1 MHLAR
6 HKFGI
11 AFCEFGI
18 RNIELQIK
26 MKTNVNCTSAW
37 AEMTKNKDQGLLYTQ
52 TTRRD
57 NLHDSRHTRIRT
69 NLLFLK

>member
-1 MHLAR
+1 M
-6 HKFGI
+6 
-11 AFCEFGI
+11 
-18 RNIELQIK
+18 QIK

-37 AEMTKNKDQGLLYTQ
+37 AEMTENKDQGLLYTQ